1 MRCAVIQLVALASLA
16 HSVEPIQAD
25 LASRATA
32 AQGSALRGLGDWF
45 FVTREIAHY
54 GSAPGWATAVA
65 DGPKASSPLDAIA
78 ACRDNLASAGIE
90 LVLVPVPGK
99 VVLHAH
105 QLLPPLAASPERLDR
120 AERAFYD
127 SLEQRGVT
135 VIDLTPVFAQLKDE
149 PFCHQDSHYS
159 PAGQQAAAAAVATLI
174 KSRPWYAAQPTQQV
188 TTGNATVA
196 VTGDLA
202 QLAGEPLPAK
212 EQLVV
217 RQVRI
222 GEVFADD
229 ESLATQRRASPIV
242 LMGDSHC
249 LVYGSGGDLLADHAS
264 FASQLTAETG
274 LHVDV
279 VANRGSGL
287 NAPRIELIR
296 RKDRLAGKTIVVWL
310 FTARLFTQTTESWKV
325 LDLIR

>member
-1 MRCAVIQLVALASLA
+1 MRLGFALSLVITAAIANAADPLAT
-16 HSVEPIQAD
+16 E
-25 LASRATA
+25 LASRAA
-32 AQGSALRGLGDWF
+32 VSAQALRGQADWF
-45 FVTREIAHY
+45 FVTKELAHY
-54 GSAPGWATAVA
+54 GSPAGWATAVPA
-65 DGPKASSPLDAIA
+65 TPKASSPLDVIA

-105 QLLPPLAASPERLDR
+105 QLLPPVAVPQGRLDS

-127 SLEQRGVT
+127 ALEQRGVT
-135 VIDLTPVFAQLKDE
+135 VVDLTPIFAHLKDE

-174 KSRPWYAAQPTQQV
+174 KGRPWYAAQPKLKTS
-188 TTGNATVA
+188 TFSATVA

-217 RQVRI
+217 RQVKI

-229 ESLATQRRASPIV
+229 ETLAAQRRASPIV

-249 LVYGSGGDLLADHAS
+249 LVYGSGGDLLADHAA
-264 FASQLTAETG
+264 FGSQLTAETG
-274 LHVDV
+274 LPVDV